1 MKLKE
6 KERDELVGRA
16 LSFLSRKF
24 LLSLMVFI
32 VSTVMVLT
40 DQLDANYWLSVVA
53 ADLIQFGATNAAS
66 KKYKN

>member
-1 MKLKE
+1 MKLTQE
-6 KERDELVGRA
+6 ERDELVGRL

-32 VSTVMVLT
+32 VSTIMVT
-40 DQLDANYWLSVVA
+40 QGELDANYWLGIVTT
-53 ADLIQFGATNAAS
+53 DLLQFGVSNAAS

>member
-1 MKLKE
+1 MKLTQE
-6 KERDELVGRA
+6 ERDELVGRL

-32 VSTVMVLT
+32 VSTIMVT
-40 DQLDANYWLSVVA
+40 QGELDANYWLGIVTT
-53 ADLIQFGATNAAS
+53 DLLQFGASNAIS